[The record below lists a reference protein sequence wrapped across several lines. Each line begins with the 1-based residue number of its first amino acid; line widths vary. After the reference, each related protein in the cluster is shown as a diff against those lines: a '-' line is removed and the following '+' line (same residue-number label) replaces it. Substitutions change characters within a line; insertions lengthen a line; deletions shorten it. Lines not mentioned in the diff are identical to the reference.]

1 MLVTTNTTSSCLSK
15 QVVPLE
21 AALPLALDEK
31 KVILVEHPL
40 VGGALNVNTQ
50 SLEDFEAIVL
60 RSLAF
65 SPFSIMVFDPFG
77 ALQHCRSLVTLWET
91 CLIKLFGSK
100 KGEAM
105 RESLRAVED
114 KLQAFKWGSYK
125 RLLDDLRASSESSE
139 VVSSKAY
146 HGDLSF
152 ERQILFE
159 YYAAH
164 WILLRLLTKI
174 GRRVLII
181 SGASFKPF
189 DVKVKIFRNFRCDR
203 IFQRKFNQFKLNT
216 RARKFFGKDYFYLG
230 YIPDCVS
237 LDWQNGAGMPNFR
250 QLARKILPSGNFY
263 VMPKKLDCEGKE
275 VNLGGS
281 ADFYYTW
288 YSNLTVSKDRQ
299 IS

>member
-1 MLVTTNTTSSCLSK
+1 MLVTTNTISSCLRK

-21 AALPLALDEK
+21 AVLALALDEK

-40 VGGALNVNTQ
+40 VEGALNVNKQ
-50 SLEDFEAIVL
+50 LLESFDSIVL

-65 SPFSIMVFDPFG
+65 RPFSIMVFDPFG
-77 ALQHCRSLVTLWET
+77 SLQHRVSLVALWET
-91 CLIKLFGSK
+91 CLIKLFGRQ
-100 KGEAM
+100 KGEAIL
-105 RESLRAVED
+105 ESLRAVED
-114 KLQAFKWGSYK
+114 TLRGFKLGSYK
-125 RLLDDLRASSESSE
+125 RLWDILRALPKSPE

-159 YYAAH
+159 YYDFH
-164 WILLRLLTKI
+164 LSLLKRLTRM

-189 DVKVKIFRNFRCDR
+189 DVKVQIFRKFSCDR
-203 IFQRKFNQFKLNT
+203 IFQRKFKQSNLNAQ
-216 RARKFFGKDYFYLG
+216 ARKFFRKDYFYLG
-230 YIPDCVS
+230 YISDCVS

-250 QLARKILPSGNFY
+250 QLARKILAPDNFY
-263 VMPKKLDCEGKE
+263 VMPRKLHCEGKE

-288 YSNLTVSKDRQ
+288 YCK
-299 IS
+299 

>member
-1 MLVTTNTTSSCLSK
+1 MLVTTNTNSRCLSK

-21 AALPLALDEK
+21 AALPLALYEK
-31 KVILVEHPL
+31 EVILVEHPL
-40 VGGALNVNTQ
+40 VGDALNVNNQ
-50 SLEDFEAIVL
+50 SLEAFETIVL
-60 RSLAF
+60 RSLAL
-65 SPFSIMVFDPFG
+65 SPFSIMVFDPFS
-77 ALQHCRSLVTLWET
+77 ALQHRSRLVALWET
-91 CLIKLFGSK
+91 CLIELFGRQ

-105 RESLRAVED
+105 LESLRAVED

-125 RLLDDLRASSESSE
+125 RLLDDLRAFPQSSE

-152 ERQILFE
+152 ERKILFE

-164 WILLRLLTKI
+164 LILLKLLTDK

-189 DVKVKIFRNFRCDR
+189 DVKVKIFRNFRCGR
-203 IFQRKFNQFKLNT
+203 IDQRIFNQFNLNT
-216 RARKFFGKDYFYLG
+216 RAREFFRKDYFYLG
-230 YIPDCVS
+230 YISDCIS

-250 QLARKILPSGNFY
+250 QLARKILAPDKFY
-263 VMPKKLDCEGKE
+263 VMPRKLHCEGE

-288 YSNLTVSKDRQ
+288 YCK
-299 IS
+299 

>member
-1 MLVTTNTTSSCLSK
+1 MLVTTNPISRCLSK

-21 AALPLALDEK
+21 AALPLALYEK

-40 VGGALNVNTQ
+40 VEGALNVNKQ
-50 SLEDFEAIVL
+50 LLKSFEKIVL

-65 SPFSIMVFDPFG
+65 RPFSIMVFDPFG
-77 ALQHCRSLVTLWET
+77 ALQHRRSLVTLWET
-91 CLIKLFGSK
+91 CLIKLFGSQE
-100 KGEAM
+100 GEAM
-105 RESLRAVED
+105 LESLRAAEH

-125 RLLDDLRASSESSE
+125 RLLYALRASPESSE
-139 VVSSKAY
+139 VVSSEAY

-152 ERQILFE
+152 ERRILFE

-164 WILLRLLTKI
+164 LILLKLLTDKW
-174 GRRVLII
+174 RRVLII

-189 DVKVKIFRNFRCDR
+189 DVKVKIFRKFRCDR
-203 IFQRKFNQFKLNT
+203 ISQRKFNQFKLNT

-230 YIPDCVS
+230 YISDCVS

-250 QLARKILPSGNFY
+250 QLARKILAQGEFY
-263 VMPKKLDCEGKE
+263 VMRREFDCGGEK

-281 ADFYYTW
+281 ADLYYTW
-288 YSNLTVSKDRQ
+288 YSN
-299 IS
+299 

>member
-1 MLVTTNTTSSCLSK
+1 MLVTTNTNSRCLSK

-21 AALPLALDEK
+21 AVLALALDEK
-31 KVILVEHPL
+31 EVILVEHPL
-40 VGGALNVNTQ
+40 VGGALNVNKQ
-50 SLEDFEAIVL
+50 LLESFDSIVL

-65 SPFSIMVFDPFG
+65 RPFSIMVFDPFG
-77 ALQHCRSLVTLWET
+77 ALQHRRRLVTLWET
-91 CLIKLFGSK
+91 CLIKLFGRQ

-105 RESLRAVED
+105 LESLRAAEH
-114 KLQAFKWGSYK
+114 KLQAFKLVSYK
-125 RLLDDLRASSESSE
+125 RLFDALRASPKSSG

-152 ERQILFE
+152 ERRILFE

-164 WILLRLLTKI
+164 LILLKLLTDK

-203 IFQRKFNQFKLNT
+203 IFQKKFNQSNLNT
-216 RARKFFGKDYFYLG
+216 RAREFFRKDYFYLG
-230 YIPDCVS
+230 YISDCVS

-250 QLARKILPSGNFY
+250 QLARKILAPDNFY
-263 VMPKKLDCEGKE
+263 VMPRKLHCEGE

-288 YSNLTVSKDRQ
+288 YSK
-299 IS
+299 